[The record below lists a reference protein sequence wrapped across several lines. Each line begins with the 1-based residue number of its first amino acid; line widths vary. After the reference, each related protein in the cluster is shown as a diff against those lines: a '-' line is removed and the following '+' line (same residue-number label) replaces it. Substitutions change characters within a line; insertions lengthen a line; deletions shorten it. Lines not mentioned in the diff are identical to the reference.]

1 MRDYAHAMDLGLTIN
16 DRWTEG
22 TPHHPRSER
31 LMEFLQEHDAED
43 YDMAFDW
50 KTGGDGDNGETLMY
64 QMDAFFEM
72 LDKAHE
78 SHPKF

>member
-1 MRDYAHAMDLGLTIN
+1 
-16 DRWTEG
+16 
-22 TPHHPRSER
+22 
-31 LMEFLQEHDAED
+31 MEFLQEHDAED